1 MDISGNAGI
10 DKGSIG
16 ENKGEIVVYQPDDIT
31 RLEVRVNEET
41 VWLTQGQMAELF
53 QTSPQNVT
61 IHIRNIYDEGELQ
74 KNPTCKEYL
83 QVKQEGSKIVRR
95 RQKIY
100 NLDVIISVGYR
111 VKSIRGTQ
119 FRQWANGVLKAYLI
133 KGYSINAQL
142 LQISQDINKRLESH
156 AITLAYHESVLK
168 EHSKKIDF
176 FIQSSL
182 PPKQGIFFDGQI
194 YDAYTFVAELVR
206 KAATRIVL
214 IDNYI
219 DDTVLTILSKR
230 ADGVGATIYTGK
242 ISKQLQLDIDKH
254 NAQYPL
260 IEVRTFSKAHD
271 RFLII
276 DDDVYLIG
284 ASIKDLGKKWFGFT
298 WRENTDAED
307 MMRRV

>member
-1 MDISGNAGI
+1 MEISGNAGI

-119 FRQWANGVLKAYLI
+119 FRQWANGVLKAHLI

-156 AITLAYHESVLK
+156 AITLADHESVLK

-194 YDAYTFVAELVR
+194 YDAYTFVTELIR
-206 KAATRIVL
+206 KATRRIVL

-219 DDTVLTILSKR
+219 DDTVLTMLSKR
-230 ADGVGATIYTGK
+230 TPGVEATIYTGK

-254 NAQYPL
+254 NAQYPP
-260 IEVRTFSKAHD
+260 ITIRTFSKAHD

-276 DDDVYLIG
+276 DDAVYLVG

-298 WRENTDAED
+298 LMENTDAEELLG
-307 MMRRV
+307 RI